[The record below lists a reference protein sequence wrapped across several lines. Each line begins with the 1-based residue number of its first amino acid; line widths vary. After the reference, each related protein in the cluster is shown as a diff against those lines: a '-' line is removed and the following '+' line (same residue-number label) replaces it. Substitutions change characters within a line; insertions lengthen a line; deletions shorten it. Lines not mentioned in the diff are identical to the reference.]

1 MSQIPEL
8 LAKARELGEAL
19 AAHPHVTTYYAAQR
33 AARGDAAAQKL
44 LQDYH
49 SHLNRISQLEAE
61 QKPIEV
67 ADKHKLR
74 DLENQIAGQ
83 EALKIL
89 MRAQADYVALMNQV
103 NQAMEA
109 PLAELGV
116 PEKPA

>member
-1 MSQIPEL
+1 MSDMPEL
-8 LAKARELGEAL
+8 LAKARDLGAAL

-33 AARGDAAAQKL
+33 AVGADAAAQKL

-49 SHLNRISQLEAE
+49 QHLNHIGQLEAE
-61 QKPIEV
+61 RKPVEV
-67 ADKHKLR
+67 ADKHKVHE
-74 DLENQIAGQ
+74 LENQIAGQ
-83 EALKIL
+83 ATLKSL

-109 PLAELGV
+109 PLADLGV

>member
-1 MSQIPEL
+1 MNDIQDL
-8 LAKARELGEAL
+8 LTKAQALGEAL
-19 AAHPHVTTYYAAQR
+19 AAHPRVTGYFAAQR
-33 AARGDAAAQKL
+33 TARADAAAQKL

-49 SHLNRISQLEAE
+49 NHLRHLNELETAR
-61 QKPIEV
+61 KPVEV

-83 EALKIL
+83 ETLKSL

-109 PLAELGV
+109 PLAGLGP